1 VRVNALN
8 YVFYDL
14 ETTGRNSAWDQII
27 QVAAVLTD
35 DKFNIIDR
43 FEERCRL
50 KKGLVP
56 HPEALIVNKTSVDML
71 NKLNLSHYELTKK
84 IEKKFKM
91 WSPAIFIGYNSINF
105 DEEFIRKTF
114 FKNLFEPYLTQFSG
128 NKRADIINIT
138 RTSKFYYPESLKVGV
153 NEKGNQV
160 FKLDVLTE
168 LNNIVHNAHDAMG
181 DVNAT
186 IEISK
191 ILQERADKVWNAGL
205 KNNNKID
212 VDNFLIQN
220 NIVCIDEYLFG
231 KFNVHAVTYVCK
243 NQFNYPQCFDL
254 LHDPIEY
261 IDMSIKDLKVKMKQK
276 PKLIKEIKNNKNPI
290 LLDSS
295 FLYKMSTYK
304 KIGMEVLIK
313 RAEIIKNSADFKEKI
328 QTILFEEYESKQM
341 TNSQIDIMP
350 EESIYSGGF
359 PDNSE
364 KSRMIDFHNADWEK
378 KFYIANQFE
387 DERYKYFGYRLIY
400 EEMPHIL
407 PKLDYENIH
416 KIIANQI
423 LSTDNEKWNTIPK
436 SYHELDNLR
445 EEYERQGDDE
455 KLLFLEN
462 WDHFLQDL
470 EKQYQ

>member
-1 VRVNALN
+1 MN

-14 ETTGRNSAWDQII
+14 ETTGRNSTWDQII
-27 QVAAVLTD
+27 QVAAILTD
-35 DKFNIIDR
+35 DKFNVIDK

-56 HPEALIVNKTSVDML
+56 YPEALIVNKTSVEIL
-71 NKLNLSHYELTKK
+71 KNVNLSHYELTKK
-84 IEKKFKM
+84 IETTFKK
-91 WSPAIFIGYNSINF
+91 WSPAIFVGYNSINF

-114 FKNLFEPYLTQFSG
+114 FKTLFEPYLTQFNG
-128 NKRADIINIT
+128 NKRVDVIGMT
-138 RTSKFYYPESLKVGV
+138 RASKFYFPDCLKVGI

-168 LNNIVHNAHDAMG
+168 LNNIFHNAHDAMG
-181 DVNAT
+181 DVDAT
-186 IEISK
+186 IEIAK
-191 ILQERADKVWNAGL
+191 ILQTSSNKVWNAGL

-220 NIVCIDEYLFG
+220 NIICMDEYLFG

-254 LHDPIEY
+254 IHDPLDY
-261 IDMSIKDLKVKMKQK
+261 IDMSIKDLKIKMKQK

-295 FLYKMSTYK
+295 VIHKMPVYQS
-304 KIGMEVLIK
+304 IGMEVLTH
-313 RAEIIKNSADFKEKI
+313 RAEIIKQSSDFKNKI
-328 QTILFEEYESKQM
+328 QTILFEEYETKQM
-341 TNSQIDIMP
+341 TKSQIDILP

-359 PDNSE
+359 PDNQE
-364 KSRMIDFHNADWEK
+364 KSKMIDFHNADWEER
-378 KFYIANQFE
+378 FYISNQFK
-387 DERYKYFGYRLIY
+387 DERYKYFAHLLIY
-400 EEMPHIL
+400 EEMPHVL
-407 PKLDYENIH
+407 PKSEYENIH

-436 SYHELDNLR
+436 AYHELDNLR
-445 EEYERQGDDE
+445 EEYERQGNDE
-455 KLLFLEN
+455 KLLFLED

-470 EKQYQ
+470 EKQYQLI

>member
-1 VRVNALN
+1 MN

-27 QVAAVLTD
+27 QVAAILTD
-35 DKFNIIDR
+35 DKFNVIDK

-56 HPEALIVNKTSVDML
+56 YPEALIVNKTSVEIL
-71 NKLNLSHYELTKK
+71 KNVNLSHYELTKK
-84 IEKKFKM
+84 IETTFKK
-91 WSPAIFIGYNSINF
+91 WSPAIFVGYNSINF

-114 FKNLFEPYLTQFSG
+114 FKTLFEPYLTQFNG
-128 NKRADIINIT
+128 NKRVDVIGMT
-138 RTSKFYYPESLKVGV
+138 RASKFYFPDCLKVGI

-168 LNNIVHNAHDAMG
+168 LNNIFHNAHDAMG
-181 DVNAT
+181 DVDAT
-186 IEISK
+186 IEIAK
-191 ILQERADKVWNAGL
+191 ILQTSSNKVWNAGL

-220 NIVCIDEYLFG
+220 NIVCMDEYLFG

-254 LHDPIEY
+254 IHDPLDY
-261 IDMSIKDLKVKMKQK
+261 IDMSIKDLKIKMKQK

-295 FLYKMSTYK
+295 FIDKIPMYQS
-304 KIGMEVLIK
+304 IGMEVLMR
-313 RAEIIKNSADFKEKI
+313 RAEIIKQSPDFKNKI
-328 QTILFEEYESKQM
+328 QTIILEDYETKQM
-341 TNSQIDIMP
+341 TKSQVDIMP

-359 PDNSE
+359 PDNYE
-364 KSRMIDFHNADWEK
+364 KSKMIDFHNADWEER
-378 KFYIANQFE
+378 FYISNQFK
-387 DERYKYFGYRLIY
+387 DERYKYFAHLLIY
-400 EEMPHIL
+400 EEMPHVL
-407 PKLDYENIH
+407 PKSEYENIH

-436 SYHELDNLR
+436 AYHELDNLR
-445 EEYERQGDDE
+445 EEYERQGNDE
-455 KLLFLEN
+455 KLLFLED

>member
-1 VRVNALN
+1 MN

-14 ETTGRNSAWDQII
+14 ETTGRNSTWDQII
-27 QVAAVLTD
+27 QVAAILTD
-35 DKFNIIDR
+35 DKFNVIDK

-56 HPEALIVNKTSVDML
+56 YPEALIVNKTSVEIL
-71 NKLNLSHYELTKK
+71 KNVNLSHYELTKK
-84 IEKKFKM
+84 IETTFKK
-91 WSPAIFIGYNSINF
+91 WSPAIFVGYNSINF

-114 FKNLFEPYLTQFSG
+114 FKTLFEPYLTQFNG
-128 NKRADIINIT
+128 NKRVDVIGMT
-138 RTSKFYYPESLKVGV
+138 RASKFYFPDCLKVGI

-160 FKLDVLTE
+160 FKLDVLTK
-168 LNNIVHNAHDAMG
+168 LNNIFHNAHDAMG
-181 DVNAT
+181 DVDAT
-186 IEISK
+186 IEIAK
-191 ILQERADKVWNAGL
+191 ILQTSSNKVWNAGL

-220 NIVCIDEYLFG
+220 NIICMDEYLFG

-243 NQFNYPQCFDL
+243 NQFSYPQCFDL
-254 LHDPIEY
+254 IHDPLDY
-261 IDMSIKDLKVKMKQK
+261 IDMSIKDLKIKMKQK

-295 FLYKMSTYK
+295 VIDKMPVYQS
-304 KIGMEVLIK
+304 IGMEVLTQ
-313 RAEIIKNSADFKEKI
+313 RAEIIRRSIDFKNKI
-328 QTILFEEYESKQM
+328 QTILFEEYETKQM
-341 TNSQIDIMP
+341 TKSQIDILP
-350 EESIYSGGF
+350 EDSIYSGGF
-359 PDNSE
+359 LDNQE
-364 KSRMIDFHNADWEK
+364 KSKMIDFHNADWEE
-378 KFYIANQFE
+378 KFYIANQFK
-387 DERYKYFGYRLIY
+387 DERYKYFAHLLIY
-400 EEMPHIL
+400 EEMPHVL
-407 PKLDYENIH
+407 PKSEYENIH

-436 SYHELDNLR
+436 AYHELDNLR

-455 KLLFLEN
+455 KLLFLED

>member
-1 VRVNALN
+1 MN

-14 ETTGRNSAWDQII
+14 ETTGRNSTWDQII
-27 QVAAVLTD
+27 QVAAILTD
-35 DKFNIIDR
+35 DNFNVIDK

-56 HPEALIVNKTSVDML
+56 YPEALIVNKTSVEIL
-71 NKLNLSHYELTKK
+71 KKVNLSHYELTKK
-84 IEKKFKM
+84 IETTFKK
-91 WSPAIFIGYNSINF
+91 WSPAIFVGYNSINF

-114 FKNLFEPYLTQFSG
+114 FRNLFEPYLTQFNG
-128 NKRADIINIT
+128 NKRADVIGMT
-138 RTSKFYYPESLKVGV
+138 RTSKFYFPHCLKVGI

-181 DVNAT
+181 DVDAT
-186 IEISK
+186 IEVAK
-191 ILQERADKVWNAGL
+191 ILKKSSDKIWNAGL

-220 NIVCIDEYLFG
+220 NIVCMDEYLFG

-254 LHDPIEY
+254 LHDPLDY

-295 FLYKMSTYK
+295 FIDKMPIYES
-304 KIGMEVLIK
+304 IGMEILTQ
-313 RAEIIKNSADFKEKI
+313 RAEIIKNSPDFKSKI
-328 QTILFEEYESKQM
+328 QTILFEEYEAKQM
-341 TNSQIDIMP
+341 TNSQIDVMP

-359 PDNSE
+359 PDNHE
-364 KSRMIDFHNADWEK
+364 KSKMIDFHNADWEE
-378 KFYIANQFE
+378 KFYIANQFK
-387 DERYKYFGYRLIY
+387 DERYKYFAHMLIY
-400 EEMPHIL
+400 EEMPHVL
-407 PKLDYENIH
+407 PKSDYENIH
-416 KIIANQI
+416 NIIANQI

-436 SYHELDNLR
+436 AYHELDNLR
-445 EEYERQGDDE
+445 EKYERQGDDE
-455 KLLFLEN
+455 KLLFLED

>member
-1 VRVNALN
+1 MN

-27 QVAAVLTD
+27 QVAAILTD
-35 DKFNIIDR
+35 DKFNVIDK

-56 HPEALIVNKTSVDML
+56 YPEALIVNKTSVEIL
-71 NKLNLSHYELTKK
+71 KKVNLSHYELTKK
-84 IEKKFKM
+84 IEAIFKK
-91 WSPAIFIGYNSINF
+91 WSPAIFVGYNSINF

-114 FKNLFEPYLTQFSG
+114 FRNLFEPYLTQFNG
-128 NKRADIINIT
+128 NKRADVIGMT
-138 RTSKFYYPESLKVGV
+138 RTSKFYYPNCLKVGI

-181 DVNAT
+181 DVDAT
-186 IEISK
+186 IEIAK
-191 ILQERADKVWNAGL
+191 ILQKKSDKVWKAGL

-212 VDNFLIQN
+212 VDNYLIQN

-254 LHDPIEY
+254 LHDPLDY

-290 LLDSS
+290 LLDLG
-295 FLYKMSTYK
+295 FIDKMPEYER
-304 KIGMEVLIK
+304 IGLEVLNH
-313 RAEIIKNSADFKEKI
+313 RAEIIKNSPDFKNKI
-328 QTILFEEYESKQM
+328 QTILFEEFEAKQM

-359 PDNSE
+359 PDTYE
-364 KSRMIDFHNADWEK
+364 KSKMIDFHNADWEER
-378 KFYIANQFE
+378 FYIANKFK
-387 DERYKYFGYRLIY
+387 DKRFKYFAYKLIY
-400 EEMPHIL
+400 EEMPHVL
-407 PKLDYENIH
+407 PKSDYEYIH

-436 SYHELDNLR
+436 AYNELDNLR
-445 EEYERQGDDE
+445 EEYERHGDDE
-455 KLLFLEN
+455 KLLFLED